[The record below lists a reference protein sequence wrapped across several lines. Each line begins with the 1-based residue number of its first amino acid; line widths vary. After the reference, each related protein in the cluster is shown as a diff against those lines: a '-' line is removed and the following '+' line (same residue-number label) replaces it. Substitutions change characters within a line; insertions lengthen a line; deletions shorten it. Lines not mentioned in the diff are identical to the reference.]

1 MCAHSG
7 AGRWILLAVCG
18 PGCVWTCLSV
28 ALAACGP
35 GGGSRAWP
43 ACVVCGGV
51 GCGVRRSIPL
61 LYAPLPPVPVIGMP
75 KKKNQLAALFARQT
89 AAETVRVSLCHC
101 HAYRFLT
108 NQMVGGTGRQQRENR
123 AIVCAAKGYRTGTWF
138 TLSLSCVSISNKEN
152 G

>member
-1 MCAHSG
+1 MICAHSG

-75 KKKNQLAALFARQT
+75 KKPSKLAVMFARQK

-108 NQMVGGTGRQQRENR
+108 NQMVGRHRTPAARRPRHCLSGKRLQKRYVFHFV
-123 AIVCAAKGYRTGTWF
+123 IVMCIE
-138 TLSLSCVSISNKEN
+138 V
-152 G
+152 